1 MIEAFQYINKAF
13 ESKVRLGIMAILM
26 VNEEADFNF
35 LKEQLSLTDGNLAS
49 HTRALEE
56 LGYIVCNKSF
66 VGRKPRTVFQATPQG
81 REAFKSHIE
90 ALEKFLKS
98 KEIIHQNTTGL
109 WTLSMKIQM
118 NNRRS
123 NLWDASTVSPKQ
135 SRLSSSDY

>member
-35 LKEQLSLTDGNLAS
+35 LKEQLSLTDGNL
-49 HTRALEE
+49 TRALEE

-98 KEIIHQNTTGL
+98 K
-109 WTLSMKIQM
+109 
-118 NNRRS
+118 
-123 NLWDASTVSPKQ
+123 
-135 SRLSSSDY
+135 

>member
-49 HTRALEE
+49 HTRSLEE

-66 VGRKPRTVFQATPQG
+66 VELFFKQPRKA
-81 REAFKSHIE
+81 
-90 ALEKFLKS
+90 EKL
-98 KEIIHQNTTGL
+98 
-109 WTLSMKIQM
+109 
-118 NNRRS
+118 S
-123 NLWDASTVSPKQ
+123 NLILK
-135 SRLSSSDY
+135 L

>member
-35 LKEQLSLTDGNLAS
+35 LKEQLSLTDGNL
-49 HTRALEE
+49 EE

-98 KEIIHQNTTGL
+98 K
-109 WTLSMKIQM
+109 
-118 NNRRS
+118 
-123 NLWDASTVSPKQ
+123 
-135 SRLSSSDY
+135 